1 MKKVRAI
8 MSAVMVIIII
18 VCALMLAEKINLSK
32 DDSPVTVT
40 ISEGAST
47 NDIYKIL
54 KDEKLVKTK
63 IGFFAC
69 LKTSKYNGKLR
80 YGTFNLKRN
89 MSINDI
95 FKTLT
100 TGGASVETF
109 TLTVPEG
116 FSAEKIA
123 QRLSEMNICTSK
135 EFLDALNDD
144 YDYSF
149 IKDIPKKNYK
159 YKLQGFLYPSTYE
172 FYTTATAHEIIDTL
186 LAEFEKNYSSIKNNS
201 GMSMF
206 DTITLASL
214 VEREAKLAEERPKIA
229 GVIKNRLKINM
240 LLQIDATV
248 VYAVSDG
255 LYDTDRVLYKD
266 LETDSPYNTYKYTGL
281 PAGPICS
288 PGIKSI
294 EAAINSENH
303 NYLYYHTDETKKD
316 GSHIFTENYSDHT
329 NTQ

>member
-18 VCALMLAEKINLSK
+18 VCALMLAEKINFSK

-63 IGFFAC
+63 IGFLAC

-89 MSINDI
+89 MSINEI

-186 LAEFEKNYSSIKNNS
+186 LAEFEKKYSGIKNNS

-248 VYAVSDG
+248 VYAISDG

-294 EAAINSENH
+294 EAAINSESH